1 MYTYIFMG
9 ETLKQHVA
17 NTTVRHEKYFTLL
30 CSHNLVL
37 KLLAS
42 YSFKKECSEIML

>member
-9 ETLKQHVA
+9 ETLKQHVT

-30 CSHNLVL
+30 CSHNLNML
-37 KLLAS
+37 KLLATVS
-42 YSFKKECSEIML
+42 KRNVVR